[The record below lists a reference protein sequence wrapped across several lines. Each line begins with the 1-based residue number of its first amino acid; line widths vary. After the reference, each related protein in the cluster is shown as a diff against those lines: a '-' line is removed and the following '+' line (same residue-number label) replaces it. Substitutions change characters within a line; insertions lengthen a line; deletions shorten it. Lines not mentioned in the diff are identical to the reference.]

1 MPYARLQ
8 PVWFSKEAG
17 FVSQLVS
24 LLSAANLRDG
34 ISRLVDVKRNEFGAL
49 GWAWLYYF
57 SLLSSYYIIRPIR
70 DEMGILAGVENL
82 QWLFLA
88 TFLAMLPIVPLFGW
102 LVSRSPRSRFLPY
115 AYLFFIAN
123 LLIFFGLFSAGG
135 ITISVARVF
144 YVWVSV
150 FNLFVVSVFW
160 SFMADIFDDAQAKRL
175 FGFIAAG
182 GTLGALCGPA
192 VTGLLV
198 RSLSITNLLV
208 VSASLLMV
216 SVFSIRRL
224 TRWELRSHARPR
236 SERPPEDDDP
246 MLKGGV
252 LDGFRLVYQSPYLL
266 GICLLLVFYSTL
278 TTFLYFQQAEILRDT
293 FTDSETR
300 TAVLAGIDF
309 GSNLLALILQAF
321 FTGRIVQKFGI
332 AAGLAI
338 VPTLLVLCFFALGLA
353 PTLFAVIAVQVL
365 RRAGNYSLM
374 RPSREMLYVVLSREQ
389 KYKAKNLID
398 TTVYRGADVIGAWI
412 YSGLGAIGMGIAQI
426 AFVAVPLSAAWAWI
440 SFRIGK
446 AHDARHAKL
455 ASKADG

>member
-1 MPYARLQ
+1 M
-8 PVWFSKEAG
+8 
-17 FVSQLVS
+17 
-24 LLSAANLRDG
+24 
-34 ISRLVDVKRNEFGAL
+34 VDVKRNEFGAL

-70 DEMGILAGVENL
+70 DEMGIVAGVENL

-123 LLIFFGLFSAGG
+123 LLIFYAAFRAGG
-135 ITISVARVF
+135 LTDSVARVF

-160 SFMADIFDDAQAKRL
+160 SFMADIFNDAQARRL

-192 VTGLLV
+192 ITGLLV
-198 RSLSITNLLV
+198 QRLSIANLLLI
-208 VSASLLMV
+208 SAFMLLV

-224 TRWELRSHARPR
+224 TRWELRTHARPR
-236 SERPPEDDDP
+236 TTGPSADDDP
-246 MLKGGV
+246 TLKGGV
-252 LDGFRLVYQSPYLL
+252 MDAFRLVYQSPYLL
-266 GICLLLVFYSTL
+266 GICLLLIFYSTL
-278 TTFLYFQQAEILRDT
+278 TTFLYFQQAQILRDA
-293 FTDSETR
+293 FSDSETR

-309 GSNLLALILQAF
+309 GSNLLALALQVF
-321 FTGRIVQKFGI
+321 LTGRIVQRFGI
-332 AAGLAI
+332 VAGLAI
-338 VPTLLVLCFFALGLA
+338 VPILLVLGFFALGLA
-353 PTLFAVIAVQVL
+353 PTLITIIAVQIM

-374 RPSREMLYVVLSREQ
+374 RPAREMLYVVLTREQ

-398 TTVYRGADVIGAWI
+398 TTVYRGADVIGAWA
-412 YSGLGAIGMGIAQI
+412 YAGLAAIGLGIAQI
-426 AFVAVPLSAAWAWI
+426 AFVAVPLSAAWAWF
-440 SFRIGK
+440 SLKMGN
-446 AHDARHAKL
+446 AHDVRQ
-455 ASKADG
+455 ASQVRVTEP

>member
-1 MPYARLQ
+1 MI
-8 PVWFSKEAG
+8 
-17 FVSQLVS
+17 
-24 LLSAANLRDG
+24 SAAQVRDG
-34 ISRLVDVKRNEFGAL
+34 VSRLVDVKRNEFGAL

-70 DEMGILAGVENL
+70 DEMGILSGVENL

-123 LLIFFGLFSAGG
+123 LLIFYALFSAGG
-135 ITISVARVF
+135 NNVSVARVF

-182 GTLGALCGPA
+182 GTLGALCGPL
-192 VTGLLV
+192 VTALLV
-198 RSLSITNLLV
+198 DALSIANLLLI
-208 VSASLLMV
+208 SAFMLFV

-224 TRWELRSHARPR
+224 TRWELRTHARPR
-236 SERPPEDDDP
+236 SNRPPEDDDP
-246 MLKGGV
+246 TLKGGV
-252 LDGFRLVYQSPYLL
+252 LDAFRLVYQSPYLL

-278 TTFLYFQQAEILRDT
+278 TTFLYFQQAEILRDA
-293 FTDSETR
+293 FADSETR
-300 TAVLAGIDF
+300 TAVFASIDF
-309 GSNLLALILQAF
+309 GSNLLALILQVF
-321 FTGRIVQKFGI
+321 LTGRIVQRFGI
-332 AAGLAI
+332 AVGLAI
-338 VPTLLVLCFFALGLA
+338 VPILLVFGFFALGLA
-353 PTLFAVIAVQVL
+353 PTVVTVIAVQVM

-374 RPSREMLYVVLSREQ
+374 RPAREMLYVVLSREQ

-398 TTVYRGADVIGAWI
+398 TTVYRGADVIGAWV
-412 YSGLGAIGMGIAQI
+412 YSGLGMIGMGIAQI
-426 AFVAVPLSAAWAWI
+426 AFIAMPLSALWAWV
-440 SFRIGK
+440 SLRMGK
-446 AHDARHAKL
+446 AHDAKYAAL
-455 ASKADG
+455 ANNPNN